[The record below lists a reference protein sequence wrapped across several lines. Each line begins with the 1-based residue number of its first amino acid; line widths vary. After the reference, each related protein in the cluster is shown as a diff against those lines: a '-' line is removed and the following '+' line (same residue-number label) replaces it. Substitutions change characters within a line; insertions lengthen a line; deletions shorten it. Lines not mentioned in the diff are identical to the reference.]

1 MKIMSKDRYPISTSF
16 AASLEALTIN
26 FCSLKKFDSRI
37 LRLIY
42 LKILDLSKNNLSTLC
57 ENLDDLKCLKC
68 VYLQENQF
76 KSIPACMIK
85 GETASR
91 IQLLDVSSN
100 RIEGLP
106 NRLISMKNLVTLKLN
121 NNSIKYLPNNVGH
134 IQNLQFLHVSN
145 NKLKFLPWSFVKLH
159 LSSLDISENAFN
171 EDLGIDFRADID
183 SIPSL
188 FELVSRFIF
197 KKRLVQFI
205 FNFEKYGLE
214 NSFWESSSLAL
225 DDFAFEA
232 ILCRSDR
239 Y

>member
-1 MKIMSKDRYPISTSF
+1 MKIVSKDQYPIRASF
-16 AASLEALTIN
+16 ATSLETLTIN
-26 FCSLKKFDSRI
+26 YCSLKKFDSRI

-76 KSIPACMIK
+76 KSIPTCLIK
-85 GETASR
+85 GETVSR

-106 NRLISMKNLVTLKLN
+106 NRLISMKNLVTLKLD
-121 NNSIKYLPNNVGH
+121 NNSIKYLPNNIGH

-159 LSSLDISENAFN
+159 LSTLDMSENAFN
-171 EDLGIDFRADID
+171 EDLEIDFRTDINN
-183 SIPSL
+183 IPSL
-188 FELVSRFIF
+188 FELVSRFII
-197 KKRLVQFI
+197 KRRLVLFI
-205 FNFEKYGLE
+205 F
-214 NSFWESSSLAL
+214 
-225 DDFAFEA
+225 
-232 ILCRSDR
+232 
-239 Y
+239 